1 MTDERGIDK
10 GKKSIQ
16 TTAILDFSMTT
27 KVEFGIMD
35 ECFDPNKDLVKND
48 EQITF

>member
-1 MTDERGIDK
+1 MKVESIRGK
-10 GKKSIQ
+10 NPFKES
-16 TTAILDFSMTT
+16 ILDFSMTT

>member
-1 MTDERGIDK
+1 MTVQSGIDK
-10 GKKSIQ
+10 IHSNES
-16 TTAILDFSMTT
+16 ILDFSMTT